1 LIDWIQALM
10 ASGLDGKIKEGEIPF
25 LGTLIKKEN
34 DIDFYVTHHT
44 KKKAQTRGY
53 NIYGN

>member
-1 LIDWIQALM
+1 M

-34 DIDFYVTHHT
+34 DIDFYVTHHV